1 MHIACCIL
9 ALLGLTLSYDKVAA
23 KLRMGVGTWGAG
35 GSNMRSAREAR
46 PAEASSLCAQ
56 NLAAA

>member
-1 MHIACCIL
+1 MRSQVLHRA
-9 ALLGLTLSYDKVAA
+9 AQGPLSYDKVAA
-23 KLRMGVGTWGAG
+23 KLRVGVGTWGAG
-35 GSNMRSAREAR
+35 GSNMRGAGEAR